1 MGSVRITR
9 CVSGRKGHYKRREED
24 GWQPQFHPDFISERA
39 RYGFLRR
46 GASAP
51 NRRCAA
57 RIRRERDAASTRSR
71 GFTAQALRGP
81 GWGWRRAILPAGD
94 GAGDVPG
101 LAVRGPREHRGLE
114 RRSGAARVR
123 PRGRDAERAER
134 SAPPPGRRDAGVP
147 RGVHGK
153 GLRPSGQGSPSGA
166 VRAGAGTGRFPP
178 HSARASPPR
187 FGGAVCEP
195 GFTNSR
201 DTNDLHLP
209 PAPARPHRASR
220 KAAAPDGWCSR
231 SPRAP

>member
-57 RIRRERDAASTRSR
+57 RIRRERDAASTRSQ
-71 GFTAQALRGP
+71 GFTAQALLGP

-101 LAVRGPREHRGLE
+101 LAVRGASRAPRPGTSE
-114 RRSGAARVR
+114 RRSPSTTAWPGRGTRRTKRSTPGPARRRRTQRGSRQGPSAVR
-123 PRGRDAERAER
+123 PGKPFGGRRGRGRNR
-134 SAPPPGRRDAGVP
+134 PIPAP
-147 RGVHGK
+147 
-153 GLRPSGQGSPSGA
+153 SS
-166 VRAGAGTGRFPP
+166 
-178 HSARASPPR
+178 SARASPPR
-187 FGGAVCEP
+187 SGGAACVRT
-195 GFTNSR
+195 GIYQ
-201 DTNDLHLP
+201 LP
-209 PAPARPHRASR
+209 
-220 KAAAPDGWCSR
+220 
-231 SPRAP
+231 